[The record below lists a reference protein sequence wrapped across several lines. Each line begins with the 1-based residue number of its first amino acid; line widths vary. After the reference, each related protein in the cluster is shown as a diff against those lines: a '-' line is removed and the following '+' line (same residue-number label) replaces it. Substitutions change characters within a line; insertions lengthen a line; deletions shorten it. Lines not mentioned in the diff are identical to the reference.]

1 MKFFVI
7 CRRVGDTV
15 QGQWGLGWAKL
26 HVFHDVGCANEDCR
40 QLMRK
45 LDPATYEFSVVVGE
59 YDGPGIGWI
68 TGSTCGACRAC
79 RSVTDPA
86 EPLLYSVQSA
96 TRQTVF
102 ENSHL
107 FEYEETAL

>member
-15 QGQWGLGWAKL
+15 QGLWGLGWAKL
-26 HVFHDVGCANEDCR
+26 NVVFHDLRCANEDCR

-45 LDPATYEFSVVVGE
+45 FDPATYEFSVVVGE

-96 TRQTVF
+96 ARQTV
-102 ENSHL
+102 ESVEL
-107 FEYEETAL
+107 EYEETAL

>member
-1 MKFFVI
+1 MKFYVL
-7 CRRVGDTV
+7 CRRVGDTQ
-15 QGQWGLGWAKL
+15 QGPWGLGWAKCA
-26 HVFHDVGCANEDCR
+26 FTNDVIAANEICR
-40 QLMRK
+40 ERMRK
-45 LDPATYEFSVVVGE
+45 FDPATYEFSVVVGE

-96 TRQTVF
+96 ARQTV
-102 ENSHL
+102 EPVEL
-107 FEYEETAL
+107 EYEETAL